1 MTRTIAPPSER
12 ARDLPDAAVR
22 SRGLL
27 TGYFA
32 GLGVV
37 MAVWGTRIPAV
48 QEAAGLGTAGLAAVL
63 LAAAVGMVGG
73 LRVGGRLAEPAR
85 LAPLLTWGATG
96 LAGSLALLGVC
107 RAPLALAVAALLF
120 GAAHGV
126 LDVAANAAAVRCQ
139 DAYGRPIMS
148 GLHAAY
154 SLGALGGAVLAAAA
168 ARMSH
173 SYVFGVTAAAVIVAA
188 LAVAPAAH
196 CVGAP
201 LAAPAPAAPA
211 DHCAGASTTASIPA
225 AALGRQRISR
235 SGIWLLGLLAAACL
249 LGEGAAADWSAVHL
263 SGLHASAATAAAAY
277 AGYSAAM
284 AAGRLVGDRLIARFG
299 APRVVRA
306 GAISA
311 SVGLLAGLSVPAAP
325 GALAGWA
332 LFGLGLSVTIP
343 SLFTAA
349 GAGGPRAVAA
359 VAVTGYLGLLA
370 GPALI
375 GALATVTSLPV
386 ALALPALLAAG
397 VAVLS
402 HRALENRW

>member
-1 MTRTIAPPSER
+1 MTGTFAPALER
-12 ARDLPDAAVR
+12 ARDLPDTVVR

-48 QEAAGLGTAGLAAVL
+48 QASAGLDTAGLAAIL
-63 LAAAVGMVGG
+63 LAAAVGMVAG
-73 LRVGGRLAEPAR
+73 LQVGGRLAEPAR
-85 LAPLLTWGATG
+85 LSQLLTGGALG
-96 LAGSLALLGVC
+96 LAASLALLGTC
-107 RAPLALAVAALLF
+107 RNPIALAVAALLF

-139 DAYGRPIMS
+139 EAYGRPIMS
-148 GLHAAY
+148 SLHAAY
-154 SLGALGGAVLAAAA
+154 SLGALGGAVLAAVTAHD
-168 ARMSH
+168 SH
-173 SYVFGVTAAAVIVAA
+173 TYIFGVTAAVMIVATA
-188 LAVAPAAH
+188 AVASATR
-196 CVGAP
+196 CVGS
-201 LAAPAPAAPA
+201 A
-211 DHCAGASTTASIPA
+211 DLTPVETVTRERSPE
-225 AALGRQRISR
+225 LSR
-235 SGIWLLGLLAAACL
+235 SRIWLLGLLAAACL

-263 SGLHASAATAAAAY
+263 SVLEASPAVGAAAY

-306 GAISA
+306 GAILASA
-311 SVGLLAGLSVPAAP
+311 GLIAGLSITGVPF
-325 GALAGWA
+325 ALAGWA
-332 LFGLGLSVTIP
+332 IFGLGLSVTIP
-343 SLFTAA
+343 SLFSAA
-349 GAGGPRAVAA
+349 GAGGPRAVAT

-370 GPALI
+370 GPALV
-375 GALATVTSLPV
+375 GALAAATALPA
-386 ALALPALLAAG
+386 ALILPALLAAG

>member
-1 MTRTIAPPSER
+1 MTRAIAPALER
-12 ARDLPDAAVR
+12 ARDIPDAVVR

-48 QEAAGLGTAGLAAVL
+48 QASAGLDTAGLAAVL
-63 LAAAVGMVGG
+63 LAAAVGMVAG
-73 LRVGGRLAEPAR
+73 LQIGGRLAEPAR
-85 LAPLLTWGATG
+85 LSQLLTGGAFG
-96 LAGSLALLGVC
+96 LAVSLALVGAC
-107 RAPLALAVAALLF
+107 RNPLALAAAALLF

-139 DAYGRPIMS
+139 EAYGRPIMS

-154 SLGALGGAVLAAAA
+154 SLGALGGAVLAAVTAHD
-168 ARMSH
+168 SH
-173 SYVFGVTAAAVIVAA
+173 TYIFGVTATVMIVATA
-188 LAVAPAAH
+188 AVAPITR
-196 CVGAP
+196 CVGEP
-201 LAAPAPAAPA
+201 TA
-211 DHCAGASTTASIPA
+211 DLGPVE
-225 AALGRQRISR
+225 ALTPSLPGFSR
-235 SGIWLLGLLAAACL
+235 SRVWLLGLLAAACL

-263 SGLHASAATAAAAY
+263 GGLHASPAAAAAAY

-284 AAGRLVGDRLIARFG
+284 AGGRLVGDRLIARFG
-299 APRVVRA
+299 VPRVVRT
-306 GAISA
+306 GAILASA
-311 SVGLLAGLSVPAAP
+311 GLIAGLSVADVPF
-325 GALAGWA
+325 ALAGWA
-332 LFGLGLSVTIP
+332 VFGLGLSVTIP
-343 SLFTAA
+343 SLFSAA
-349 GAGGPRAVAA
+349 GAGGPRAVAT

-375 GALATVTSLPV
+375 GALASATTLPT
-386 ALALPALLAAG
+386 ALILPALLAAG

>member
-1 MTRTIAPPSER
+1 MTRAIAPALER
-12 ARDLPDAAVR
+12 ARDIPDAVVR

-48 QEAAGLGTAGLAAVL
+48 QASAGLDTAGLAAVL
-63 LAAAVGMVGG
+63 LAAAVGMVAG
-73 LRVGGRLAEPAR
+73 LQIGGRLAESAR
-85 LAPLLTWGATG
+85 LSQLLTGGAFG
-96 LAGSLALLGVC
+96 LAVSLALVGAC
-107 RAPLALAVAALLF
+107 RNPLALAAAALLF

-139 DAYGRPIMS
+139 EAYGRPIMS

-154 SLGALGGAVLAAAA
+154 SLGALGGAVLAAVTAHD
-168 ARMSH
+168 SH
-173 SYVFGVTAAAVIVAA
+173 TYIFGVTATVMIVATA
-188 LAVAPAAH
+188 AVAPITR
-196 CVGAP
+196 CVGEP
-201 LAAPAPAAPA
+201 TA
-211 DHCAGASTTASIPA
+211 D
-225 AALGRQRISR
+225 LGPVETLTRSLPGLSR
-235 SGIWLLGLLAAACL
+235 SRVWLLGLLAAACL

-263 SGLHASAATAAAAY
+263 GGLHASPAAGAAAY

-284 AAGRLVGDRLIARFG
+284 AGGRLVGDRLIARFG
-299 APRVVRA
+299 APRVVRT
-306 GAISA
+306 GAILASA
-311 SVGLLAGLSVPAAP
+311 GLVAGLSVADVPF
-325 GALAGWA
+325 ALAGWA
-332 LFGLGLSVTIP
+332 VFGLGLSVTIP
-343 SLFTAA
+343 SLFSAA
-349 GAGGPRAVAA
+349 GAGGPRAVAT

-375 GALATVTSLPV
+375 GALASATTLPT
-386 ALALPALLAAG
+386 ALILPALLAAG

>member
-1 MTRTIAPPSER
+1 MTRAIAPALER
-12 ARDLPDAAVR
+12 ARDIPDAVVR

-48 QEAAGLGTAGLAAVL
+48 QASAGLDTAGLAAVL
-63 LAAAVGMVGG
+63 LAAAVGMVAG
-73 LRVGGRLAEPAR
+73 LQIGGRLAEPAR
-85 LAPLLTWGATG
+85 LSQLLTGGALG
-96 LAGSLALLGVC
+96 LAASLALVGAC
-107 RAPLALAVAALLF
+107 RNPLALAAAALLF

-139 DAYGRPIMS
+139 EAYGRPIMS

-154 SLGALGGAVLAAAA
+154 SVGALGGAVLAAVTAHD
-168 ARMSH
+168 SH
-173 SYVFGVTAAAVIVAA
+173 TYIFGVTATVVIVATA
-188 LAVAPAAH
+188 AVAPITR
-196 CVGAP
+196 CVGEP
-201 LAAPAPAAPA
+201 TA
-211 DHCAGASTTASIPA
+211 DLGQV
-225 AALGRQRISR
+225 AALTPSLPGPSR
-235 SGIWLLGLLAAACL
+235 SRVWLLGLLAAACL

-263 SGLHASAATAAAAY
+263 GGLHASPAAGAAAY

-284 AAGRLVGDRLIARFG
+284 ACGRLVGDRLIARFG

-306 GAISA
+306 GAILASA
-311 SVGLLAGLSVPAAP
+311 GLIAGLSVADVPF
-325 GALAGWA
+325 ALAGWA
-332 LFGLGLSVTIP
+332 VFGLGLSVTIP
-343 SLFTAA
+343 SLFSAA
-349 GAGGPRAVAA
+349 GAGGPRAVAT

-375 GALATVTSLPV
+375 GALASATTLPT
-386 ALALPALLAAG
+386 ALVLPALLAAG

>member
-1 MTRTIAPPSER
+1 MTGTVAPTLER
-12 ARDLPDAAVR
+12 ARDLPDTVVR

-48 QEAAGLGTAGLAAVL
+48 QASAGLDTAGLAAIL
-63 LAAAVGMVGG
+63 LAAAVGMVAG
-73 LRVGGRLAEPAR
+73 LQVGGRLAEPAR
-85 LAPLLTWGATG
+85 LSQLLTGGGLG
-96 LAGSLALLGVC
+96 LAASLALLGTC
-107 RAPLALAVAALLF
+107 RNPIALAVAALLF

-139 DAYGRPIMS
+139 EAYGRPIMS

-154 SLGALGGAVLAAAA
+154 SLGALGGAVLAAVTAHD
-168 ARMSH
+168 SH
-173 SYVFGVTAAAVIVAA
+173 TYIFGVIATVMIVATA
-188 LAVAPAAH
+188 AVAPVTR
-196 CVGAP
+196 CVGSANLAP
-201 LAAPAPAAPA
+201 VE
-211 DHCAGASTTASIPA
+211 TATPERSPE
-225 AALGRQRISR
+225 LSR
-235 SGIWLLGLLAAACL
+235 SRIWLLGLLAAACL

-263 SGLHASAATAAAAY
+263 SVLDASPAVSAAAF

-299 APRVVRA
+299 APKVVRT
-306 GAISA
+306 GAILASA
-311 SVGLLAGLSVPAAP
+311 GLIAGLSVTGVPF
-325 GALAGWA
+325 ALAGWA
-332 LFGLGLSVTIP
+332 VFGLGLSVTIP
-343 SLFTAA
+343 SLFSAA
-349 GAGGPRAVAA
+349 GAGGPRAVAT

-370 GPALI
+370 GPALV
-375 GALATVTSLPV
+375 GALATATTLPA
-386 ALALPALLAAG
+386 ALILPALLAAG

>member
-1 MTRTIAPPSER
+1 M
-12 ARDLPDAAVR
+12 
-22 SRGLL
+22 L

-48 QEAAGLGTAGLAAVL
+48 QASAGLDTAGLAAVL
-63 LAAAVGMVGG
+63 LAAAVGMVAG
-73 LRVGGRLAEPAR
+73 LQVGGRLAEPAR
-85 LAPLLTWGATG
+85 LSQLLTGGAIG
-96 LAGSLALLGVC
+96 LGISLALVGTC
-107 RAPLALAVAALLF
+107 RNPLALAGAALLF

-126 LDVAANAAAVRCQ
+126 LDVAVNAAAVRCQ

-154 SLGALGGAVLAAAA
+154 SLGALGGAVLAAVTAHD
-168 ARMSH
+168 SH
-173 SYVFGVTAAAVIVAA
+173 TYIFGVTAAVMIVATA
-188 LAVAPAAH
+188 AVAPTTRW
-196 CVGAP
+196 VGS
-201 LAAPAPAAPA
+201 A
-211 DHCAGASTTASIPA
+211 DLDPVETVMRDRVPE
-225 AALGRQRISR
+225 LSR
-235 SGIWLLGLLAAACL
+235 SRVWLLGLLAAACL

-263 SGLHASAATAAAAY
+263 GGLHASPAAGAAAY

-299 APRVVRA
+299 APRVVRT
-306 GAISA
+306 GAILASA
-311 SVGLLAGLSVPAAP
+311 GLIAGLSMADVPF
-325 GALAGWA
+325 ALAGWA
-332 LFGLGLSVTIP
+332 VFGLGLSVTIP
-343 SLFTAA
+343 ALFSAA

-375 GALATVTSLPV
+375 GALATATTLPT
-386 ALALPALLAAG
+386 ALILPALLAAG